1 MTWTHI
7 QAGASPIAQAA
18 LYTPLTR
25 RPHAEA
31 MNRFALLV
39 ALSLTSPA
47 HAQMNMPGMN
57 HGMTMNSGLEAL
69 KGKAFDRAFLSMM
82 IVHHQGAVDMS
93 KAVLNNVKDA
103 QIKRWTADII
113 GVQQKEIG
121 EMNGWLKTLGGVDKG
136 AQTGMNTEMKDMLAS
151 LKASKDSD
159 RGLVEGMLPHHASAI
174 DMASLALQKSSD
186 ARVLGLARDIIRT
199 QADEM
204 YAYRQWLIKRGF

>member
-1 MTWTHI
+1 MPRPT
-7 QAGASPIAQAA
+7 
-18 LYTPLTR
+18 LYTLLTR

-31 MNRFALLV
+31 MKRLALLLT
-39 ALSLTSPA
+39 LSLTPLS
-47 HAQMNMPGMN
+47 HAQMTMPGMN
-57 HGMTMNSGLEAL
+57 HGASTNSSLETL

-93 KAVLNNVKDA
+93 KTVLNTVKDA
-103 QIKRWTADII
+103 QVKKWTAEVI

-121 EMNGWLKTLGGVDKG
+121 EMNTWLKTLGGVDKSV
-136 AQTGMNTEMKDMLAS
+136 QTEMTGEMNSMITA
-151 LKASKDSD
+151 LKANKDSD
-159 RGLVEGMLPHHASAI
+159 RGWVEGMIPHHASAI

-186 ARVLGLARDIIRT
+186 SRVLGLSRDIIRS